1 MECIMCLCP
10 PEINFVKCKNYGCE
24 LITCAECLS
33 IMISVCFDSIN
44 SMPMCECGCEYV
56 SSQLRDILTKPVM
69 NQYINLCERMND
81 KLLSELPYNILAG
94 KELNLKMFET
104 VKSKVRTDIY
114 EALPPAIANLIVIS
128 ELESKIL
135 KIKKLKLLELQKQTT
150 LITNLSRRKCVSFVC
165 TGRLMD
171 QIESL
176 ECTICGLLVCKK
188 CDAVKSNNGH
198 ICKTEDVES
207 IQVINEIA
215 KCPKCNVP
223 ATRGDGCIF
232 ITCPYCHTN
241 FDSNTGAITSA
252 GGHNNGMIQPMT
264 NYTKLADLTTD
275 EDFNGKILLNRIQKS
290 KPRLIKSSKN
300 REDCIY
306 ESRYNLNLYKKTINR
321 IYELRDRNLLSHE
334 TLVNIAKYVETL

>member
-10 PEINFVKCKNYGCE
+10 PEIGFVKCKNYGCE
-24 LITCAECLS
+24 LITCTDCVT

-56 SSQLRDILTKPVM
+56 SSQIRDILTQPVM
-69 NQYINLCERMND
+69 NQYITLCKRMND
-81 KLLSELPYNILAG
+81 KLLSDLPNLLAE
-94 KELNLKMFET
+94 KELNRKMFET

-128 ELESKIL
+128 GLESKLL
-135 KIKKLKLLELQKQTT
+135 KIKKRKLLDLQKQTS

-165 TGRLMD
+165 AGRLVEQND
-171 QIESL
+171 SL
-176 ECTICGLLVCKK
+176 LCTICGLLVCKK
-188 CDAVKSNNGH
+188 CDAVKSDSDH
-198 ICKTEDVES
+198 VCKTEDVKS
-207 IQVINEIA
+207 IQVLNEIA

-223 ATRGDGCIF
+223 ATKGDGCTY
-232 ITCPYCHTN
+232 ITCPYCQTHFN
-241 FDSNTGAITSA
+241 SNTGAITSA

-264 NYTKLADLTTD
+264 IYTKLADLTTD
-275 EDFNGKILLNRIQKS
+275 EDLTSKILLNRIQDL
-290 KPRLIKSSKN
+290 KPRLIKSSKK

-306 ESRYNLNLYKKTINR
+306 ESRYNLNLYTKTINR

-334 TLVNIAKYVETL
+334 TLANIAKYVETL